1 MDYRYITPEI
11 MMRGTFT
18 VLNPEMFEESE
29 RYNYEISASR
39 IKKRHLLEMILGF
52 CASNLIFMG
61 IAVFIASSVLKA
73 ATQMHLFVILCL
85 ACFLYLLFI
94 VRQIIKKDFNIPA
107 NIIFSL
113 FYLIAHP
120 GCVFMIAF
128 NAVLSYIIK
137 KKWAELKQR
146 NGYPYFVTLVVDSKE
161 RIEKED
167 GTAASHVAMA
177 YERQKRD
184 QTAELEEI
192 SVSSEELLD
201 ISLDENKDSFESVE
215 L

>member
-1 MDYRYITPEI
+1 
-11 MMRGTFT
+11 
-18 VLNPEMFEESE
+18 
-29 RYNYEISASR
+29 
-39 IKKRHLLEMILGF
+39 
-52 CASNLIFMG
+52 
-61 IAVFIASSVLKA
+61 
-73 ATQMHLFVILCL
+73 
-85 ACFLYLLFI
+85 
-94 VRQIIKKDFNIPA
+94 
-107 NIIFSL
+107 
-113 FYLIAHP
+113 
-120 GCVFMIAF
+120 MIAF

-167 GTAASHVAMA
+167 GTVASHVAMA